1 MEKRKGLMVAIMFLA
16 MVALTN
22 AALEISVATNKAMY
36 QLDET
41 VDISIAV
48 VNSGSTSETLY
59 GGYYFTTYIIDGVY
73 DWANRSAPPV
83 VLETTFLPG
92 ELKTWEMS
100 HGFNEMQDYPLT
112 VGTHSV
118 VGGAGFTLLT
128 SPVDFQ
134 VVPEP
139 ATVLFLSIGTLLI
152 RYKCKS

>member
-1 MEKRKGLMVAIMFLA
+1 MQTRKGRLVAIMFLA
-16 MVALTN
+16 MVPITN
-22 AALEISVATNKAMY
+22 ATLEISVATNKAVY
-36 QLDET
+36 QLDEM

-59 GGYYFTTYIIDGVY
+59 GGYYFTTYVMDGVY
-73 DWANRSAPPV
+73 DWANRSGPQV
-83 VLETTFLPG
+83 VLEITFLPG

-112 VGTHSV
+112 LGTHSV
-118 VGGAGFTLLT
+118 VGGAGFTLLST
-128 SPVDFQ
+128 PVDFQ

-152 RYKCKS
+152 RCKCKS

>member
-1 MEKRKGLMVAIMFLA
+1 MQKRKGLLVAIMFLG
-16 MVALTN
+16 MVPITN
-22 AALEISVATNKAMY
+22 ATLEISVATDKAVY

-41 VDISIAV
+41 VDISITV
-48 VNSGSTSETLY
+48 VNSGSISETLY
-59 GGYYFTTYIIDGVY
+59 GGFYFTTYIMDGVY
-73 DWANRSAPPV
+73 DWANRSGPQV

-112 VGTHSV
+112 LGTHSV
-118 VGGAGFTLLT
+118 VGGAGFTLLS